1 MTTKHRCVRLLTL
14 IACVLLLSACGDDI
28 GYTYSDYRCNLYLD
42 NSVHQDPAL
51 STAMNSQSPGTFC
64 TVSYKYSG
72 TYYYVFK
79 TNLGQTSE
87 SIFNAIDQQRDNHL
101 RIGQNNGIIVGFG
114 NLSTPAEFYA
124 YDAECPNCYDANA
137 LPVRSY
143 KLSVSGAG
151 IATCNNCQR
160 TYNLNTGGNIA
171 SGDRGTPLT
180 RYRASTTGPFGTLY
194 VN

>member
-1 MTTKHRCVRLLTL
+1 MKIKKHIVLPTLLLALTLLT
-14 IACVLLLSACGDDI
+14 ACGDDL
-28 GYTYSDYRCNLYLD
+28 GYTYSDYRCNLYID

-51 STAMNSQSPGTFC
+51 STAMNSMSPGTFC
-64 TVSYKYSG
+64 TITFKYSS

-79 TNLGQTSE
+79 TNLGQSSE

-101 RIGQNNGIIVGFG
+101 RIGMNNGVIVGFG
-114 NLSTPAEFYA
+114 NLSNPAVFYA
-124 YDAECPNCYDANA
+124 YDAECPNCFDKDA

-143 KLSVSGAG
+143 KLSVNGSG
-151 IATCNNCQR
+151 IATCSNCKR
-160 TYNLNTGGNIA
+160 TYNLNTDGIIT
-171 SGDRGTPLT
+171 SGEPGSQLT